1 METILYVAGA
11 RLDHAIF
18 NSGVL
23 DHLVRTRP
31 GARFTIVCGP
41 QAQSLMA
48 QTPGLDR
55 LIVVHQRPFGLHA
68 PGLLRRVLFRRWDLL
83 VDLDGSPLSRLIPA
97 RQIEVRR
104 RSKILAH
111 QVREAAG
118 VLHLEP
124 PPLPRL
130 HIPADAH
137 KRAEALL
144 PPGRPILGVCLAAQY
159 PSAAWPEDRFAA
171 LARRL
176 TGSGGPMDGAAIAV
190 FGGHRADH
198 DPASMPQALAVNGAL
213 DLTDMDNLTGIAAC
227 MARVRLFIGNDSG
240 LLHLAAAMGAPTL
253 GLYGPTDEL
262 RRGPVGRDCAAVRGP
277 AGHAELTGEARA
289 WRRHPESL
297 MTDLTIDAAAEAASR
312 LLARTAGRFEDGLRT
327 AG

>member
-31 GARFTIVCGP
+31 GARFTIVCG
-41 QAQSLMA
+41 QQSQSLMA
-48 QTPGLDR
+48 QTPRLDR

-97 RQIEVRR
+97 RQTEVRR

-111 QVREAAG
+111 KVREAAG

-124 PPLPRL
+124 PPPPRL
-130 HIPADAH
+130 HIPADA
-137 KRAEALL
+137 RAHAAALL
-144 PPGRPILGVCLAAQY
+144 PPGRPVLGICLAAQY
-159 PSAAWPEDRFAA
+159 PAAAWSADRFTD
-171 LARRL
+171 LASRL
-176 TGSGGPMDGAAIAV
+176 TGLGCPMEGAAIAV
-190 FGGHRADH
+190 FGEPVGDRNRAQLL
-198 DPASMPQALAVNGAL
+198 QALPVAGAL
-213 DLTDMDNLTGIAAC
+213 DLTGMASLTDIAAC

-240 LLHLAAAMGAPTL
+240 LLHLAAATGAPAL

-262 RRGPVGRDCAAVRGP
+262 RRGPYGTDCAAVRGP

-297 MTDLTIDAAAEAASR
+297 MTDLTVDAAAEAASR

-327 AG
+327 AS